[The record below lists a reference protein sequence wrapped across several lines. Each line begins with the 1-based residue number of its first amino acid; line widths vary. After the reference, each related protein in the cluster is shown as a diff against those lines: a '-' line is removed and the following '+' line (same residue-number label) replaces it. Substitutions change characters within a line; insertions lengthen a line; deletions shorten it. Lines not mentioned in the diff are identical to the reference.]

1 MNLKNKKI
9 ILFVVAVIIVILIV
23 IMFFLLNNNDEDIV
37 VNYDEVETLYDDLEK
52 IECTENCGER
62 EYVSKLYGYSY
73 DSDGNV
79 QMDVM
84 EGYTENN
91 KVYNLDGQ
99 EIGDYSKDTLN
110 DVLDKGT
117 LKTYN
122 YERVSDNYKL
132 INE

>member
-79 QMDVM
+79 KMDVM

-99 EIGDYSKDTLN
+99 EIGDYSKDALN

>member
-1 MNLKNKKI
+1 MKKYKKFIIIGIIIVLIIIVLLFILFNTNKKE
-9 ILFVVAVIIVILIV
+9 
-23 IMFFLLNNNDEDIV
+23 NIV

-52 IECTENCGER
+52 TECTENCDKR

-91 KVYNLDGQ
+91 KVYNLEGE
-99 EIGDYSKDTLN
+99 EIGEYSKDTLN
-110 DVLDKGT
+110 AVLDKGT
-117 LKTYN
+117 LKTYH
-122 YERVSDNYKL
+122 YERDGDNYNLQK
-132 INE
+132 

>member
-1 MNLKNKKI
+1 MKKYNKFIIIGIIIVLIIIVLLFILFNTNKKEN
-9 ILFVVAVIIVILIV
+9 IVI
-23 IMFFLLNNNDEDIV
+23 
-37 VNYDEVETLYDDLEK
+37 NYDEVETLYDNLDK
-52 IECTENCGER
+52 QECTENCDER

-73 DSDGNV
+73 DSKGNV

-91 KVYNLDGQ
+91 KVYDLEGK

-117 LKTYN
+117 LRTYN
-122 YERVSDNYKL
+122 YGKNGESYKL
-132 INE
+132 QS

>member
-1 MNLKNKKI
+1 MLFNTNKKE
-9 ILFVVAVIIVILIV
+9 
-23 IMFFLLNNNDEDIV
+23 NIV

-52 IECTENCGER
+52 TECTENCDKR

-84 EGYTENN
+84 EGYTE
-91 KVYNLDGQ
+91 
-99 EIGDYSKDTLN
+99 EIGEYSKDTLN

-122 YERVSDNYKL
+122 YERDGDNYNLQK
-132 INE
+132 

>member
-1 MNLKNKKI
+1 MKKYKKFIIIGIIAVLIIIVLVFMLFNTNKKE
-9 ILFVVAVIIVILIV
+9 
-23 IMFFLLNNNDEDIV
+23 NIV

-52 IECTENCGER
+52 TECTENCDKI

-84 EGYTENN
+84 EGYIENN
-91 KVYNLDGQ
+91 KVYNLEGK
-99 EIGDYSKDTLN
+99 EIGNYSKDTLN

-122 YERVSDNYKL
+122 YERDGDNYKL

>member
-1 MNLKNKKI
+1 MKIIGIIAVLIIIVLVFMLFNTNKKE
-9 ILFVVAVIIVILIV
+9 
-23 IMFFLLNNNDEDIV
+23 NIV

-52 IECTENCGER
+52 TECTENCGER

-91 KVYNLDGQ
+91 KVYNLEGK
-99 EIGDYSKDTLN
+99 EIGNYSKDTLN

-122 YERVSDNYKL
+122 YERNGDNYNLQK
-132 INE
+132 

>member
-1 MNLKNKKI
+1 MKKHKKFIIIGIIIVLIIIAILFILFNTNKKE
-9 ILFVVAVIIVILIV
+9 
-23 IMFFLLNNNDEDIV
+23 NIV
-37 VNYDEVETLYDDLEK
+37 VNYDEVETLYDNLDK
-52 IECTENCGER
+52 QECTENCDER

-73 DSDGNV
+73 DGEGNV

-91 KVYNLDGQ
+91 KVYDLDGK

-122 YERVSDNYKL
+122 YERDGDNYNL
-132 INE
+132 QN

>member
-1 MNLKNKKI
+1 MKKYKKFIIIGIIAVLIIIVLVFMLFNTNKKE
-9 ILFVVAVIIVILIV
+9 
-23 IMFFLLNNNDEDIV
+23 NIV

-52 IECTENCGER
+52 TECTENCGER

-91 KVYNLDGQ
+91 KVYNLEGK
-99 EIGDYSKDTLN
+99 EIGNYSKDTLN

-122 YERVSDNYKL
+122 YERNGDNYNLQK
-132 INE
+132 

>member
-1 MNLKNKKI
+1 MKKYKKFIIIGIIAVLIIIVLVFMLFNTNKKE
-9 ILFVVAVIIVILIV
+9 
-23 IMFFLLNNNDEDIV
+23 NIV

-52 IECTENCGER
+52 TECTENCDKI

-91 KVYNLDGQ
+91 KVYNLEGK
-99 EIGDYSKDTLN
+99 EIGNYSKDTLN

-122 YERVSDNYKL
+122 YERDGDNYNLQK
-132 INE
+132 

>member
-1 MNLKNKKI
+1 MKKYKKFIIIGIIVVLIIIVLVFILFNTNKKE
-9 ILFVVAVIIVILIV
+9 
-23 IMFFLLNNNDEDIV
+23 NIV

-52 IECTENCGER
+52 TECTENCDKI

-84 EGYTENN
+84 EGYIENN
-91 KVYNLDGQ
+91 KVYNLEGK
-99 EIGDYSKDTLN
+99 EIGNYSKDTLN

-122 YERVSDNYKL
+122 YERDGDNYKL

>member
-1 MNLKNKKI
+1 MKKHKKFIIIGIIIVLIIIAILFILFNTNKKE
-9 ILFVVAVIIVILIV
+9 
-23 IMFFLLNNNDEDIV
+23 NIV
-37 VNYDEVETLYDDLEK
+37 VNYDEVETLYDNLDK
-52 IECTENCGER
+52 QECTENCDER
-62 EYVSKLYGYSY
+62 KYVSKLYGYSY
-73 DSDGNV
+73 DSKGNV

-91 KVYNLDGQ
+91 KVYDLDGK

-122 YERVSDNYKL
+122 YERDGDNYNL
-132 INE
+132 QN

>member
-1 MNLKNKKI
+1 MKKYRKFIIIGIIAVLIIIVLVFMLFNTNKKE
-9 ILFVVAVIIVILIV
+9 
-23 IMFFLLNNNDEDIV
+23 NIV

-52 IECTENCGER
+52 TECTENCGER

-91 KVYNLDGQ
+91 KVYNLEGK
-99 EIGDYSKDTLN
+99 EIGNYSKDTLN

-122 YERVSDNYKL
+122 YERNGDNYNLQK
-132 INE
+132 

>member
-1 MNLKNKKI
+1 MKKYKKFIIIGIIIVLIIIVLLFILFNTNKKE
-9 ILFVVAVIIVILIV
+9 
-23 IMFFLLNNNDEDIV
+23 NIV

-52 IECTENCGER
+52 TECTENCDER
-62 EYVSKLYGYSY
+62 KYVSKLYGYSY
-73 DSDGNV
+73 DRDGNV

-91 KVYNLDGQ
+91 KVYNLDDE

-117 LKTYN
+117 LKTYH
-122 YERVSDNYKL
+122 YEKNSDNYKL
-132 INE
+132 INK

>member
-1 MNLKNKKI
+1 MKKYKKFIIIGIIAVLIIIVLVFMLFNTNKKE
-9 ILFVVAVIIVILIV
+9 
-23 IMFFLLNNNDEDIV
+23 NIV

-52 IECTENCGER
+52 TECTENCDKR

-91 KVYNLDGQ
+91 KVYNLEGE
-99 EIGDYSKDTLN
+99 EIGEYSKDTLN

-122 YERVSDNYKL
+122 YERDGDNYNLQK
-132 INE
+132 

>member
-1 MNLKNKKI
+1 MKKYKKFIIIGIIAVLIIIVLVFMLFNTNKKE
-9 ILFVVAVIIVILIV
+9 
-23 IMFFLLNNNDEDIV
+23 NIV

-52 IECTENCGER
+52 TECTENCEER

-73 DSDGNV
+73 DSSGNI

-84 EGYTENN
+84 EGYTEND
-91 KVYNLDGQ
+91 KVYNLEGK
-99 EIGDYSKDTLN
+99 EIGNYSKDTLN

-122 YERVSDNYKL
+122 YERDGDNYNLQK
-132 INE
+132 